1 MRTRRTLATLAVA
14 LVAALFALAD
24 PGPGQAGPAGTISP
38 DGPALAVTPDATPD
52 IAAQAGAGS
61 PATGVAAAAAL
72 LADLAAPETPEGV
85 PALSPWPADGV
96 ETAQLCCR
104 ICRKGK
110 ACGDSCIN
118 RQLQCHQPPGCA
130 CNG

>member
-1 MRTRRTLATLAVA
+1 MTARRALATLAAALVVA
-14 LVAALFALAD
+14 LLTLAD
-24 PGPGQAGPAGTISP
+24 PGPGQAGPASMIGAE
-38 DGPALAVTPDATPD
+38 GPAPAATTHAIPD
-52 IAAQAGAGS
+52 IRAQAGDGS
-61 PATGVAAAAAL
+61 PTTDVATAAAL
-72 LADLAAPETPEGV
+72 LADLAAPEDQGV
-85 PALSPWPADGV
+85 APALSPWPDSGV